1 MAERDVRER
10 DILVASN
17 EYAYVQD
24 LTKGDIVLYV
34 GPTKISL
41 SNTERLVEF
50 RNDRFVPVRGED
62 GGIGVSPFISATS
75 AQYVVLENPAK
86 EANVKPV
93 KGSNSSIELLPGRRV
108 VVQGPVMF
116 PLWPGQRAR
125 VINGHELYE
134 DQYLRVRVYDKVDG
148 DAAPIGAERIIKGSE
163 VRMYMPRTGLEVLPD
178 EKGFVRN
185 AVTLLDGQFCI
196 LRGPQGRRRYVR
208 GPAVVFPEAWE
219 EFLVKNGTRTFSAVP
234 LKKDRG
240 LHVRAVKA
248 FEAKAGDQVP
258 VGKYHAGQ
266 ELFLKDTEGYFFP
279 TEELEVLGEV
289 SALQL
294 AEREA
299 VYVRDIQSGKV
310 TTVIGPAAFLPDPTR
325 VQIVSR
331 PLSPEVA
338 ARYGITNHNPA
349 RAPAIYIPPSYAVL
363 VTAKS
368 RREVV
373 RGPQVRILDFD
384 EDLEVLWLSTGT
396 PKSDASLLGTC
407 FLNVDGNKVSDK
419 LSVRTSDHVELA
431 VRLSYRVSFTSKQG
445 ADDARW
451 FNVNN
456 YVALLCDHLGS
467 ITRAAVRSCPIER
480 FHAGSTDVIRS
491 AILGDKKADKEKR
504 TGREFEENGML
515 VYDVEVLEVS
525 ILDEDVEE
533 LLTQAQRSAITAEVE
548 KKREALRLANE
559 QAREMVNRAIFDAQ
573 RESLGVELALEGA
586 RRTLACARAEAKS
599 EATRLEV
606 VGRAENEAQALEVTS
621 TARAAAQARDA
632 ELAEKALKAQ
642 SEAFRTQMQAM
653 HPELVATLKSLGNQE
668 LAGRLTQHLGPL
680 AILGGES
687 VADVAAKLLA
697 GMPVGVDG
705 DAASTVK
712 ALLPGPKKKGA

>member
-86 EANVKPV
+86 DPAARPV
-93 KGSNSSIELLPGRRV
+93 KGSNSSIELLPGRKV
-108 VVQGPVMF
+108 VVPGPVMF

-134 DQYLRVRVYDKVDG
+134 DQYLRVRVYDKVEG
-148 DAAPIGAERIIKGSE
+148 DPAPIGAERIIKGSE
-163 VRMYMPRTGLEVLPD
+163 VRLYIPRTGLEVLPD
-178 EKGFVRN
+178 EKGYVRN
-185 AVTLLDGQFCI
+185 AVTLLDGQYCV
-196 LRGPQGRRRYVR
+196 LRGPQGRRRHVR

-219 EFLVKNGTRTFSAVP
+219 EFLVKNGARCFPAVP
-234 LKKDRG
+234 MKRDRG

-258 VGKYHAGQ
+258 PGKYHAGQ

-299 VYVRDIQSGKV
+299 VYVRDISTGKV
-310 TTVIGPAAFLPDPTR
+310 TTVLGPAAFLPDPTR
-325 VQIVSR
+325 VAIVAR
-331 PLSPEVA
+331 PLTPEVA
-338 ARYGITNHNPA
+338 QRYGLARHDPA

-373 RGPQVRILDFD
+373 KGPQVRILDFD

-407 FLNVDGNKVSDK
+407 FLLVDGNKVSDK
-419 LSVRTSDHVELA
+419 LKVRTSDHVELE
-431 VRLSYRVSFTSKQG
+431 VRLSYRVSFASKQG
-445 ADDARW
+445 ADDTRW

-467 ITRAAVRSCPIER
+467 ITRAAVRACPIER
-480 FHAGSTDVIRS
+480 FHAASTEVIRN
-491 AILGDKKADKEKR
+491 AILGDKKEQKR
-504 TGREFEENGML
+504 AGREFEENGML

-525 ILDEDVEE
+525 ILDDDVEE
-533 LLTQAQRSAITAEVE
+533 LLTDAQRSAITAEVE

-559 QAREMVNRAIFDAQ
+559 QAKESVNRAIYDAQ
-573 RESLGVELALEGA
+573 RESLGVELTLEAA
-586 RRTLACARAEAKS
+586 RRELACAKAEAKS
-599 EATRLEV
+599 AAARLEL
-606 VGRAENEAQALEVTS
+606 VGRAQNEAQALELQS
-621 TARAAAQARDA
+621 TARAAAQAREA
-632 ELAEKALKAQ
+632 ELAEKALAAQ
-642 SEAFRTQMQAM
+642 TEAFRAQMQAM
-653 HPELVATLKSLGNQE
+653 HPELVATLKTLGHQE

-687 VADVAAKLLA
+687 VADVAARLLA
-697 GMPVGVDG
+697 ALPVGVDG
-705 DAASTVK
+705 DGGGAVK
-712 ALLPGPKKKGA
+712 ALPAKKKASG